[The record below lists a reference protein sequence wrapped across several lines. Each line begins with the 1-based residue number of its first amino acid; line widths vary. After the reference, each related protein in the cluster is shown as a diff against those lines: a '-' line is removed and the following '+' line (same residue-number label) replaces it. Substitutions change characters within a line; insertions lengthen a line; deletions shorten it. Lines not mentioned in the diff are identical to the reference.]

1 MEMNFQKSK
10 KIDQTQPLAALPK
23 IWSWKWV
30 FTKYGR
36 LIYRWKAYGNEIQK
50 FKNEVKKS
58 LNNLSH
64 FLLRTKISGN
74 PVETRSQ
81 EDQKTATHPTQF
93 LQQLK
98 IGLGSKMA
106 QNDLEPINVSNYN
119 F

>member
-1 MEMNFQKSK
+1 MNFQKSK
-10 KIDQTQPLAALPK
+10 IIDQTQPLAALPK

-64 FLLRTKISGN
+64 FLLHTKISRN
-74 PVETRSQ
+74 PMETRSQ
-81 EDQKTATHPTQF
+81 EDQKTLTRHTQF
-93 LQQLK
+93 KKKKK
-98 IGLGSKMA
+98 IGPGSKMA